1 MRNMMLL
8 VRNYNKLLLA
18 ALLLGAAGTALAT
31 PQDCGTNLQWEF
43 DNVTG
48 RLTFTSPD
56 PTQPA
61 TMAYPG
67 VHDPMVITDIPW
79 YDYCTNITSIVFPD
93 NLTNIA
99 AYAFYQSAVTSVTLP
114 TSLTLVG
121 SNAFCF
127 CTSLTNVELSN
138 VQNIATQAFMGC
150 TSLNNVVIPPTVTNI
165 GVQVFYGCSS
175 LSNVLCR
182 PYHAP
187 ALGTDVFTYCDAGL
201 QICVPALGT
210 YQYETNW
217 KFYADATKLTD
228 CAFLDE
234 SDEQNNTE
242 SKINVYRGNPAESKL
257 PLTSVTL
264 FRTLRKAGCFNT
276 LTLPFS
282 VPNLATS
289 PLGGDNV
296 EVYTFT
302 DAIVENG
309 ALIFDI
315 AKVNNNRL
323 EAGVP
328 YLIQWNN
335 TGEIMTRMYF
345 TDIDGWDAD
354 NTAETTSG
362 TGVTYHGF
370 YGKTHINDDTNGTN
384 HLNLFLG
391 GGNQLYWPSDGAD
404 ENAKMLGF
412 RAWFRIN
419 GSSVSGAPIRR
430 GMPATLRI
438 IATPTAIIETAADPS
453 SLQGGEGGR
462 LVLRDGQLVIIR
474 NGQTFSLNGQR
485 L

>member
-1 MRNMMLL
+1 MLP

-18 ALLLGAAGTALAT
+18 ALLLGAASTAYAWT
-31 PQDCGTNLQWEF
+31 NCGINLQYEIDGTTLRF
-43 DNVTG
+43 N
-48 RLTFTSPD
+48 SPD
-56 PTQPA
+56 PEKPA
-61 TMAYPG
+61 TIQTAFFKNNMS
-67 VHDPMVITDIPW
+67 
-79 YDYCTNITSIVFPD
+79 ITSF
-93 NLTNIA
+93 
-99 AYAFYQSAVTSVTLP
+99 TLP
-114 TSLTLVG
+114 ENVWQIG
-121 SNAFCF
+121 S
-127 CTSLTNVELSN
+127 
-138 VQNIATQAFMGC
+138 QAFMGC
-150 TSLNNVVIPPTVTNI
+150 TALTDVDFSNVQDISTSAFEGCTSLDDIVIPPTVTNI
-165 GVQVFYGCSS
+165 GIHAFYGC
-175 LSNVLCR
+175 LALHNVLCR
-182 PYHAP
+182 PYAVP
-187 ALGTDVFTYCDAGL
+187 TLGTDAFTKCNPLVESGCYADL

-210 YQYETNW
+210 YKNATNW
-217 KFYADATKLTD
+217 SNYYDNLVLTQ
-228 CAFLDE
+228 CEYLDE
-234 SDEQNNTE
+234 SDEQSNTE
-242 SKINVYRGNPAESKL
+242 AKINAYRYSA
-257 PLTSVTL
+257 LTSVTL

-282 VPNLATS
+282 VPDLASS

-302 DAIVENG
+302 DATVENNE
-309 ALIFDI
+309 LIFDI
-315 AKVNNNRL
+315 EKVTSNRL
-323 EAGVP
+323 NAGVP

-335 TGEIMTRMYF
+335 TGEVMTRMSF
-345 TDIDGWDAD
+345 SGIDGWDAD

-391 GGNQLYWPSDGAD
+391 GGNQLYWPSDGDD

-438 IATPTAIIETAADPS
+438 IATPTGVEDPVTGNPS
-453 SLQGGEGGR
+453 PLIRKEFR
-462 LVLRDGQLVIIR
+462 NGQLVIIR

>member
-1 MRNMMLL
+1 MLQ
-8 VRNYNKLLLA
+8 VRNCKILLLA
-18 ALLLGAAGTALAT
+18 ALLIGVAGTALAT

-67 VHDPMVITDIPW
+67 VHEPMVITDIPW
-79 YDYCTNITSIVFPD
+79 NDYRTFITSIVFPD

-99 AYAFYQSAVTSVTLP
+99 AFAFSESAVTDVTLP

-121 SNAFCF
+121 SNAFYF
-127 CTSLTNVELSN
+127 CTSLTDVDLNN
-138 VQNIATQAFMGC
+138 VQNIASYAFSGC

-182 PYHAP
+182 PYYAP
-187 ALGTDVFTYCDAGL
+187 ALGTDVFTDCDAGL

-210 YQYETNW
+210 YQNETNW
-217 KFYADATKLTD
+217 TQYATKLANCT
-228 CAFLDE
+228 FLDE
-234 SDEQNNTE
+234 SDEQSNTE
-242 SKINVYRGNPAESKL
+242 AKINAYRGENR
-257 PLTSVTL
+257 TSVDF

-282 VPNLATS
+282 VSNLASS

-370 YGKTHINDDTNGTN
+370 YGKTHINDNQDGEQ
-384 HLNLFLG
+384 HFNLFLG
-391 GGNQLYWPSDGAD
+391 GNNTLYWPTDGGNAS
-404 ENAKMLGF
+404 AKMLGF
-412 RAWFRIN
+412 RAWFQIIPAA
-419 GSSVSGAPIRR
+419 VSPLPIYK

-438 IATPTAIIETAADPS
+438 VNTPGQTTEVETITNDQIPTTNK
-453 SLQGGEGGR
+453 
-462 LVLRDGQLVIIR
+462 VVKDGQIIIIK
-474 NGQTFSLNGQR
+474 NGEKFSITGQR